1 LESAPVLVLV
11 RAPWCES
18 GRVAQEALA
27 LVLVLVL
34 VLALVRAPWCESG
47 RVAQEALAL
56 ALALVLVRAPWCEA
70 GRAAR
75 EVSALVHAAAGLL
88 PEAHWWEVPVP
99 EGQCDPQGSSARG
112 CSE

>member
-1 LESAPVLVLV
+1 MLVLV

-27 LVLVLVL
+27 LALV
-34 VLALVRAPWCESG
+34 LVRAPWCESG
-47 RVAQEALAL
+47 RVAQEAL